1 MTAHRGKTGATHQ
14 IKTILNTDR
23 LRKKRGA
30 TQILSISNNFIY
42 DTSLIEYISN

>member
-1 MTAHRGKTGATHQ
+1 MAANRGKTGATRLNE
-14 IKTILNTDR
+14 TILITDQV
-23 LRKKRGA
+23 RKKEWA